1 MYWFVSNPNTSGN
14 EKKCREK
21 QKILENAED
30 EKENEN
36 PLNKPVEK
44 PKKKDVDD
52 EKEKENPLDKPAE
65 RTKKKRK
72 LLSKVRMCSS
82 FWFLLFVTFT
92 EKTGQHT

>member
-14 EKKCREK
+14 EKKCRDK
-21 QKILENAED
+21 QKILEDAED

-36 PLNKPVEK
+36 PDVE
-44 PKKKDVDD
+44 D
-52 EKEKENPLDKPAE
+52 EKGKENQLDKPAE